1 MKLKWAVAMGG
12 VLGLAGCDAVSQFQ
26 QARALQELRQECF
39 GNFTNSCVSKTID
52 YNIGLVEAVPFAAPE
67 DKQAILAMFG
77 DAGWDL
83 YEQAV
88 REVKDDVVSALEASR
103 PGMFSRWILGDAQP
117 FDGKGVME
125 FSQSELEPIR
135 KRISEVYI
143 ARIKAAGLTP
153 NAQAM
158 AHYSAASQPATSTVI
173 APEQQ
178 PAVQPAGATDALLK
192 VAIDQMVAD
201 EIATDGGSEYDE
213 GRQLLEVDLD
223 GDGVEDAV
231 VLYTIEGQGGGN
243 GSFQTLAA
251 LYRDGNSW
259 SAKGKTILG
268 GATDLQLLGP
278 NLIGVT
284 VLTHSDEDPRCC
296 PSQESVVKYQ
306 WNGAA
311 FAELPDTVKSAG

>member
-1 MKLKWAVAMGG
+1 MKLKWAVAMLG
-12 VLGLAGCDAVSQFQ
+12 VALAGCDAVSQFQ
-26 QARALQELRQECF
+26 QAQALQELRQECF
-39 GNFTNSCVSKTID
+39 GSFTNSCVSKTID
-52 YNIGLVEAVPFAAPE
+52 YNIGLVEAVPFAGPE
-67 DKQAILAMFG
+67 DKKSILAMFG
-77 DAGWDL
+77 NAGWDL
-83 YEQAV
+83 YEQAE
-88 REVKDDVVSALEASR
+88 REVKDDVVAALEAGR
-103 PGMFSRWILGDAQP
+103 PGLFSRWILGDAQP

-125 FSQSELEPIR
+125 FSRSELEPIR
-135 KRISEVYI
+135 KRISQVYI
-143 ARIKAAGLTP
+143 AKVKAAGLTP

-158 AHYSAASQPATSTVI
+158 AQYSAASQPPSTAT
-173 APEQQ
+173 APIDK
-178 PAVQPAGATDALLK
+178 PAAQPAGASDELLK
-192 VAIDQMVAD
+192 AAIDQMIAD

-213 GRQLLEVDLD
+213 GRQVLQVDLN

-251 LYRDGNSW
+251 MYREGNGW
-259 SAKGKTILG
+259 NAKGKTMLG

-306 WNGAA
+306 WSGAA
-311 FAELPDTVKSAG
+311 FAELPDAGKSAG

>member
-1 MKLKWAVAMGG
+1 MKLKLAVATIGI
-12 VLGLAGCDAVSQFQ
+12 LALVGCDAGKEPKQ
-26 QARALQELRQECF
+26 
-39 GNFTNSCVSKTID
+39 
-52 YNIGLVEAVPFAAPE
+52 AAP
-67 DKQAILAMFG
+67 K
-77 DAGWDL
+77 
-83 YEQAV
+83 
-88 REVKDDVVSALEASR
+88 
-103 PGMFSRWILGDAQP
+103 PDAQ
-117 FDGKGVME
+117 
-125 FSQSELEPIR
+125 
-135 KRISEVYI
+135 
-143 ARIKAAGLTP
+143 
-153 NAQAM
+153 
-158 AHYSAASQPATSTVI
+158 ASGQSTV
-173 APEQQ
+173 APAPAQ
-178 PAVQPAGATDALLK
+178 PSVQTAEADEAALK
-192 VAIDQMVAD
+192 AAIDQMVAD

-213 GRQLLEVDLD
+213 GRQVLEVDLD